1 MQKKWWF
8 PIFYMFVV
16 TAFFSSVVIGLT
28 QFTAERVAANDR
40 IAFER
45 SVLETLPG
53 LYVAGMSRLELH
65 GAFINQVTK
74 PDIDSAGA
82 YTLREN
88 GRIIAYA
95 LPFAGR
101 GFWAEIKGI
110 IGIAADRETIN
121 AIAFYQQNET
131 PGLGAE
137 ITKPS
142 FCEQFE
148 GKVMAAG
155 QTPISFKRA
164 GTELGPCD
172 VHAVTGATQT
182 CTRLEKIINTH
193 LVEWRSHL
201 EQRSSN

>member
-40 IAFER
+40 IAFEE
-45 SVLETLPG
+45 SVLEVLPG
-53 LYVAGMSRLELH
+53 LHVEDMTRLELH
-65 GAFINQVTK
+65 RTFVERVTE
-74 PDIDSAGA
+74 PNEQSAGA
-82 YTLREN
+82 YTLRKN
-88 GRIIAYA
+88 GRVIAYA
-95 LPFAGR
+95 LPFSGR
-101 GFWAEIKGI
+101 GFWAEIKGV
-110 IGIAADRETIN
+110 IGIDSDCKTVN

-155 QTPISFKRA
+155 QRPIAFKRS